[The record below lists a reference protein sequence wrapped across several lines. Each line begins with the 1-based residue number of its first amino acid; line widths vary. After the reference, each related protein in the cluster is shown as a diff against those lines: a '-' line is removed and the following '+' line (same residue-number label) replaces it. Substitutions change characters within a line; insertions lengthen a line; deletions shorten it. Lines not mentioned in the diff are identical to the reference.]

1 MAYDVNKLSRVKH
14 LRDLAQRIAE
24 DFSTKAELKA
34 VSDKV
39 DQLVT
44 TGGEPNVLESVKVNG
59 EVLPITGKAVDVG
72 ASIAAAVSAADHLQ
86 RKKVASKDAIDPAA
100 EGADKWIYMVPKT
113 GSDEDDQY
121 DEYMVLDGAV
131 EHVGNTKVDLSGKVD
146 KVEGMGLSS
155 NDFTDE
161 EKAKLAG
168 LELAT
173 DAEVTEMLNEV
184 FGTPAA

>member
-1 MAYDVNKLSRVKH
+1 MAYDANKLSRVKH
-14 LRDLAQRIAE
+14 LKDLAQRISE
-24 DFSTKAELKA
+24 DFATKAALKV

-39 DQLVT
+39 DGLVT
-44 TGGEPNVLESVKVNG
+44 AGGEPNVLEAVKVNG
-59 EVLPITGKAVDVG
+59 TALPITDKAVDVG

-100 EGADKWIYMVPKT
+100 EGADKFIYMVPKT

-146 KVEGMGLSS
+146 KVEGKGLST
-155 NDFTDE
+155 NDFTDA

-168 LELAT
+168 MELAT

-184 FGTPAA
+184 FGNPAA

>member
-1 MAYDVNKLSRVKH
+1 MAYDANKLSRVKH

-24 DFSTKAELKA
+24 DFATKK
-34 VSDKV
+34 SV
-39 DQLVT
+39 DDLEARVDGLVT
-44 TGGEPNVLESVKVNG
+44 AGGEPNVITAVKVDG
-59 EVLPITGKAVDVG
+59 AALPITDKAVDVG
-72 ASIAAAVSAADHLQ
+72 PSIAAAGHLQ
-86 RKKVASKDAIDPAA
+86 RKKVAGKDAIDPAA

-146 KVEGMGLSS
+146 KVEGKGLSS

-173 DAEVTEMLNEV
+173 DAEVQEMLDEV
-184 FGTPAA
+184 FGNPAA

>member
-1 MAYDVNKLSRVKH
+1 MAYDANKLSRVKH
-14 LRDLAQRIAE
+14 LRDLAQRIAA
-24 DFSTKAELKA
+24 DFATKK
-34 VSDKV
+34 SV
-39 DQLVT
+39 DDLEARVDGLVIA
-44 TGGEPNVLESVKVNG
+44 GGEPNVITAVKVDG
-59 EVLPITGKAVDVG
+59 AALPITDKAVDVG
-72 ASIAAAVSAADHLQ
+72 ASIAAAVAAAGHLQ
-86 RKKVASKDAIDPAA
+86 RKKVASKEAIDPAA

-131 EHVGNTKVDLSGKVD
+131 EHVGSTKVDLSGKVD
-146 KVEGMGLSS
+146 KVEGKGLSS

-173 DAEVTEMLNEV
+173 DAEVQEMLDEV
-184 FGTPAA
+184 FGNPAA